1 MKSYSL
7 FAMSKNLIFKNKSLN
22 IMKNRFIKGN
32 PKFSFSTVTPVGGNL
47 QTNSGPK
54 KTHGGLSDADRIFT
68 NVYRD
73 GDPFIEGAI
82 KRVNKLNKI
91 LLG

>member
-7 FAMSKNLIFKNKSLN
+7 FAMSKNLIIKNKSLSN
-22 IMKNRFIKGN
+22 IKNRFIKGN
-32 PKFSFSTVTPVGGNL
+32 PKFSFSTVTPAGGNI
-47 QTNSGPK
+47 QPTSSPK
-54 KTHGGLSDADRIFT
+54 KIHGGLSDADRIFT

-73 GDPFIEGAI
+73 GDPFIDGAI
-82 KRVNKLNKI
+82 KRVNNYIKS

>member
-7 FAMSKNLIFKNKSLN
+7 FAMSKNLIMKNKSLN
-22 IMKNRFIKGN
+22 SLKNRFLKGN
-32 PKFSFSTVTPVGGNL
+32 SKFSFSTVTPAGGNV
-47 QTNSGPK
+47 QTTSGPK

-82 KRVNKLNKI
+82 KRVKKFK
-91 LLG
+91 